1 MKSFNFREEVPKYDE
16 ISNEALDSVV
26 SQELQD
32 CYNCGIQRIKGFL
45 LGQGVRVQWS
55 RVRSSLWRT
64 DPSGILL

>member
-1 MKSFNFREEVPKYDE
+1 MMKFQTKPWSR
-16 ISNEALDSVV
+16 LCL
-26 SQELQD
+26 ELQD
-32 CYNCGIQRIKGFL
+32 FPNCGIQRMKGFL

>member
-32 CYNCGIQRIKGFL
+32 FYNCGIQRMKGFL

-55 RVRSSLWRT
+55 T

>member
-1 MKSFNFREEVPKYDE
+1 MPKYDE

-32 CYNCGIQRIKGFL
+32 FYNFGIQRMKGFL

-55 RVRSSLWRT
+55 RVRSSLWRN